1 MVTSQATTKA
11 SKMAEQA
18 INVYYDSRGMVL
30 LEFEGAGLELE
41 REEAEELFVR
51 LGHALQDMDVTQ
63 EEE

>member
-1 MVTSQATTKA
+1 M
-11 SKMAEQA
+11 

-51 LGHALQDMDVTQ
+51 LGHALQDMDITEGQSNV
-63 EEE
+63 EADDRHIHGE